1 MADKLANIP
10 HDVKKPN
17 QSKFNKAPKLLRQ
30 LIRKRYYKTMGTSV
44 ITIISFENKKIAH
57 FRIFTINGFYL
68 RISFFILHLF
78 KKYKS
83 VF

>member
-10 HDVKKPN
+10 HDVKKPTN
-17 QSKFNKAPKLLRQ
+17 QNLIKSPKLLRKP
-30 LIRKRYYKTMGTSV
+30 IRKRYYKTMGTSV
-44 ITIISFENKKIAH
+44 ITIISFENKKIAN
-57 FRIFTINGFYL
+57 FRIFSINGFYFRL
-68 RISFFILHLF
+68 SFFILHLF